1 MFTRSSAVQHTNAKS
16 FHGQKDNTRSAGLQP
31 RVNDAPLKQRA
42 TGADDRSSLCLDA
55 VTDRF
60 HFRVLNRD
68 GAARRGELT
77 TPHGVVQTP
86 AFMPVG
92 TRGAVK
98 AVTQQQLEE
107 LGAEIILGNTYHL
120 YLKPGDGLIARCGG
134 LHKFIGWDRP
144 ILTDSG
150 GYQVFSL
157 AAMRLIKE
165 EGAEFRSHIDGSL
178 HLLTP
183 ERAVDIQ
190 AQLGSD
196 IAMVLDECA
205 STQSASDA
213 DRPVSD
219 VLHDAT
225 RIAMERSA
233 RWAGRARRRQLQ
245 LRDDPRGAPDVIVTN
260 PGQAQFGIIQGGIDA
275 GLRTE
280 SVQRTTDIGF
290 EAYAIG
296 GLSVGEPVEIMYDVV
311 AHTAPR
317 LPEDKP
323 RYLMGTGMPDDLVEC
338 VARGIDMFDCVL
350 PTRNARN
357 GQLMTSR
364 GPIAIKNARYAEDL
378 SPPDPDCTC
387 YTCRHFSRAYLRH
400 LFVVGE
406 MTAGTLNSLHNLHF
420 YLDTMRRIREAIVFG
435 SFEKLR
441 REFHQTFSRRPQL

>member
-1 MFTRSSAVQHTNAKS
+1 MPPDFQ
-16 FHGQKDNTRSAGLQP
+16 
-31 RVNDAPLKQRA
+31 
-42 TGADDRSSLCLDA
+42 
-55 VTDRF
+55 
-60 HFRVLNRD
+60 FRILNRE

-98 AVTQQQLEE
+98 AVTQRQLED

-134 LHKFIGWDRP
+134 LHKFIGWRGP

-157 AAMRLIKE
+157 ASMRLIKE

-196 IAMVLDECA
+196 IAMVLDECIGIIPG
-205 STQSASDA
+205 SD
-213 DRPVSD
+213 PNIPGSD
-219 VLHDAT
+219 PGRLVTPTRDAT
-225 RIAMERSA
+225 RTAMERSA
-233 RWAGRARRRQLQ
+233 RWAQRARRRQVQ
-245 LRDDPRGAPDVIVTN
+245 LRDDPAAASDVIVTN
-260 PGQAQFGIIQGGIDA
+260 PGQAQFGIIQGGIDPD
-275 GLRTE
+275 LRTE

-311 AHTAPR
+311 AHTAPL
-317 LPEDKP
+317 LPEMKP
-323 RYLMGTGMPDDLVEC
+323 RYLMGTGMPDDLIEC
-338 VARGIDMFDCVL
+338 VASGIDMFDCVL

-378 SPPDPDCTC
+378 SPPDPDCGC

-406 MTAGTLNSLHNLHF
+406 MTAATLNSLHNLHF